1 MVQVSKKGY
10 EKYGVEI
17 IDKERYFWVNIK
29 DLEVESDVANW
40 SQIFDKC
47 DPEKQK
53 YKNELMPNPQF
64 QPCRRFVR
72 NELVERKIKTAEKH
86 QKNL

>member
-1 MVQVSKKGY
+1 MY
-10 EKYGVEI
+10 EKINKEAYKKCEVEI
-17 IDKERYFWVNIK
+17 IDKGKYFWINRR

-53 YKNELMPNPQF
+53 HRHELMRNTKF
-64 QPCRRFVR
+64 QPSR
-72 NELVERKIKTAEKH
+72 
-86 QKNL
+86 

>member
-1 MVQVSKKGY
+1 MSSKNFSFFLCMYKMVQISKKGY

-17 IDKERYFWVNIK
+17 IDKGRYFWVNIK

-47 DPEKQK
+47 DSEKQK
-53 YKNELMPNPQF
+53 YKNECLIHNF
-64 QPCRRFVR
+64 NC
-72 NELVERKIKTAEKH
+72 VEDLYEM
-86 QKNL
+86 N